1 MSGGYWMQKK
11 EEKNI
16 FLENSY
22 IDKLKDNY
30 SIVKKTN
37 LPSGI
42 YKKHGGG
49 YQFYIHDHFDEDT
62 GFIVITND
70 GIRGM
75 YSGEVVV
82 IENGIPVGEDVY
94 RIMARKDITR
104 EEKLNELL
112 KDSQ

>member
-1 MSGGYWMQKK
+1 MN
-11 EEKNI
+11 KNYYSD
-16 FLENSY
+16 FLEDSY
-22 IDKLKDNY
+22 ISKLSNDY
-30 SIVKKTN
+30 SVVEKTN
-37 LPSGI
+37 LPPGI

-62 GFIVITND
+62 GFVVIIND

-75 YSGEVVV
+75 YIDEGVV
-82 IENGIPVGEDVY
+82 IENGLPVGEDIY
-94 RIMARKDITR
+94 KIMARKDLIR